1 MRVLAIDGGGIRGLI
16 PALVLTELERRAGR
30 RTYEMFDLIAG
41 TSTGG
46 ILACAVCAPDPLP
59 ASDLVQLYTEE
70 GPKIF
75 DRSLFQRIRRADG
88 LLDEKYDDAALDSA
102 LERFLEHK
110 RLAETLPDL
119 IVPSYDTA
127 LPGPYFFKTTKA
139 KETPET
145 DDFPL
150 SVVARATSAAPTYF
164 EALEAGDKAL
174 VDGGVFATN
183 PAMCAL
189 AEVLNQEDLRPRDV
203 VLLSLGCGQRT
214 EKHSFGEIK
223 DWGLV
228 GWARPILDV
237 VFDGVSDA
245 VNYQLERV
253 LSPDRYLRLQVEL
266 TLASDDLDDASEENL
281 ARLRSQAEELIS
293 ASSADIDALV
303 AQLWWRK
310 PRAVPAAQR
319 CLRRRGRC
327 RPGHGSS
334 RAPASPRSP
343 ARRSR
348 CAGARWR
355 RRRSSPRHA
364 RSRRRR
370 GRPSC
375 RAGRARGSR

>member
-1 MRVLAIDGGGIRGLI
+1 VNGVRVLAIDGGGIRGLI

-30 RTYEMFDLIAG
+30 RIFEMFDLIAG

-59 ASDLVQLYTEE
+59 ASDLVELYTEE

-75 DRSLFQRIRRADG
+75 DRSLFQRIRSADG

-110 RLAETLPDL
+110 RLAETRPDL

-139 KETPET
+139 KETPDA

-150 SVVARATSAAPTYF
+150 SIVARATSAAPTYF
-164 EALEAGDKAL
+164 EALEAGEKAL

-189 AEVLNQEDLRPRDV
+189 AEVLNREDVRPRDV
-203 VLLSLGCGQRT
+203 VMLSLGCGQHT
-214 EKHSFGEIK
+214 EKHSFGQIK
-223 DWGLV
+223 NWGLV

-245 VNYQLERV
+245 VDYQLQRV
-253 LSPDRYLRLQVEL
+253 LDPERYFRLQVEL
-266 TLASDDLDDASEENL
+266 TLASDHLDDAGEENL
-281 ARLRSQAEELIS
+281 AKLSDQARDLI
-293 ASSADIDALV
+293 ASRSADLDAVL
-303 AQLWWRK
+303 AKL
-310 PRAVPAAQR
+310 
-319 CLRRRGRC
+319 
-327 RPGHGSS
+327 
-334 RAPASPRSP
+334 
-343 ARRSR
+343 
-348 CAGARWR
+348 
-355 RRRSSPRHA
+355 
-364 RSRRRR
+364 
-370 GRPSC
+370 
-375 RAGRARGSR
+375 